1 MAKVKEKNLAYE
13 DCLFSFT
20 KSILNP
26 PQKNLKLFLIFT
38 NNIINLKVAQVPII
52 VINNVDLILTL

>member
-1 MAKVKEKNLAYE
+1 MAKMKEKNLAYE

-26 PQKNLKLFLIFT
+26 PKNLFFSLIFT
-38 NNIINLKVAQVPII
+38 NNIINIKVAQVPIM
-52 VINNVDLILTL
+52 VINNVGLILTL